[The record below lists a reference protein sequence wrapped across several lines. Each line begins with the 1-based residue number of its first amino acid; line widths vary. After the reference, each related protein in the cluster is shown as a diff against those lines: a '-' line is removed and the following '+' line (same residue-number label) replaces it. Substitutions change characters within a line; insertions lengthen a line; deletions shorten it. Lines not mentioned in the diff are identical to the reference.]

1 MAKKKAQAQQKT
13 QPKAQ
18 SKTQSSPKDISL
30 RLPKLI
36 KKSGLDV
43 TELER
48 NQIYLIHN
56 FFTPKECEALI
67 QHFDA
72 CLTPQP
78 VPAIPKPGEAFR
90 SNDRQSIQDS
100 AFADLLWQLG
110 MSEVCQQTPGIA
122 DVSLPRKPVGLNSN
136 IRVYRYRTGQRFEG
150 HYDDAVQDKERGL
163 WTDWT
168 LLIYLNGDMQGGET
182 VFYKTVTKK
191 RTSDPISVR
200 PETGL
205 ALLHRHGKSCM
216 FHEALEVTRGNK
228 WVLRSDVLVG

>member
-1 MAKKKAQAQQKT
+1 MALMSLSLDLTSLRISCRQTAIYFCSFFLFARMPRIKSVRDFSNIAGMNQRRNGDAVEPQRPTTRDRRGGVWARFNSHLPFTMAKKKAQAQQKA

-18 SKTQSSPKDISL
+18 SKSQSSPKDVSS

-36 KKSGLDV
+36 KKSGLEV

-90 SNDRQSIQDS
+90 SNDRQSVQDS
-100 AFADLLWQLG
+100 AFADLLWQVG
-110 MSEVCQQTPGIA
+110 MSEVCQQTSGVA

-136 IRVYRYRTGQRFEG
+136 IRIYRYRTGQ
-150 HYDDAVQDKERGL
+150 V
-163 WTDWT
+163 W
-168 LLIYLNGDMQGGET
+168 IYL
-182 VFYKTVTKK
+182 V
-191 RTSDPISVR
+191 I
-200 PETGL
+200 
-205 ALLHRHGKSCM
+205 
-216 FHEALEVTRGNK
+216 
-228 WVLRSDVLVG
+228 